1 MNTVAAHP
9 SLAGTFPTPRARAP
23 KAEWQTSFWKV
34 ASFLAL
40 HVVLAL
46 AMKKAPI
53 LATLHGW
60 GALFLGLYVAFSGR
74 SRDQVAAVAAY
85 VVGAEVLWRMTGA
98 RVFWE
103 MGKYG
108 VSLIFIASMMR
119 QGRAPSGRAL
129 LYLLLLLP
137 SILITFSE
145 ESIDNA
151 RNYVSYNFSGP
162 AALAVSWM
170 YFKDFKITRRQ
181 LFKIMLAALAP
192 AVGIAAIAIF
202 GIATTEVKFGRNSNV
217 DASGGF
223 GPNQVSAALGLG
235 ILAAFICFMDD
246 RTRRSLKPLLIGTM
260 LALAGQAAL
269 TFSRTG
275 LYLGIGCS
283 IIASLFLV
291 RNRRVFGSILI
302 GGTVVA
308 LLAWLVVL
316 PRLNELTGGRL
327 EERLK
332 NTSTTGRSTVMMED
346 INIFL
351 QFPAL
356 GTGPGRAREYRDKYW
371 AGIAAHTEYT
381 RMLAEHGLLGLMAL
395 MVMAIEVLISW
406 TRATGAWNKAMV
418 SAFFAFA
425 LLFMAGSGM
434 RLAAPCLMFGL
445 AAGLR
450 LVEGPRLR
458 RMVPSVNHPP
468 LATTPMPA

>member
-1 MNTVAAHP
+1 MSTAVAHP
-9 SLAGTFPTPRARAP
+9 SLAGTYRQPEAKAP

-34 ASFLAL
+34 ALFLGL

-60 GALFLGLYVAFSGR
+60 GALFFGLYLAFSGR
-74 SRDQVAAVAAY
+74 SRDQVAMMAAY
-85 VVGAEVLWRMTGA
+85 IVGSEVLWRMTGA

-108 VSLIFIASMMR
+108 VTLLFIASMMR
-119 QGRAPSGRAL
+119 QGRAPSGRAV
-129 LYLLLLLP
+129 LYLALMLP
-137 SILITFSE
+137 SVLVTFSE
-145 ESIDNA
+145 ETLNSA
-151 RNYVSYNFSGP
+151 RNYISYNFSGP

-170 YFKDFKITRRQ
+170 YFKDFKITRQQ

-192 AVGIAAIAIF
+192 ALGIAAIAIF
-202 GIATTEVKFGRNSNV
+202 GIATTDVKFGRNSNV

-223 GPNQVSAALGLG
+223 GPNQVSTALGLG
-235 ILAAFICFMDD
+235 ILAAFVCFMDD
-246 RTRRSLKPLLIGTM
+246 RTPRRLKPLFIGVM

-275 LYLGIGCS
+275 LYLGIGSS

-291 RNRRVFGSILI
+291 RNRRVFGSLLI
-302 GGTVVA
+302 GGAVVS

-316 PRLNELTGGRL
+316 PRLNDLTGGRL
-327 EERLK
+327 EDRLK
-332 NTSTTGRSTVMMED
+332 NTSTTGRSVVMMED
-346 INIFL
+346 VNIFL
-351 QFPAL
+351 RFPAL
-356 GTGPGRAREYRDKYW
+356 GTGPGRAREYRDHYW

-381 RMLAEHGLLGLMAL
+381 RMLAEHGLLGLLAL
-395 MVMAIEVLISW
+395 VVMAVQVLASW
-406 TRATGAWNKAMV
+406 TNAKGAWNKAMV
-418 SAFFAFA
+418 SGFFAFA
-425 LLFMAGSGM
+425 LLFMAGTGM
-434 RLAAPCLMFGL
+434 RLASPCLLFGL

-458 RMVPSVNHPP
+458 RLIPSVNHPP
-468 LATTPMPA
+468 MTATPMPA